1 MKTNTR
7 KYFEK
12 NGKIYGDSYKYE
24 FGKWSHRVT
33 EFDSY
38 EKAEKWL
45 GTEECDFRTREL
57 ITKSEARKLGYAC

>member
-1 MKTNTR
+1 MKVNAR

-24 FGKWSHRVT
+24 FGVWSHIVT

-38 EKAEKWL
+38 DDAKKWL
-45 GTEECDFRTREL
+45 YSEEFDFRAREL
-57 ITKSEARKLGYAC
+57 ITKTEARKLGYDC

>member
-1 MKTNTR
+1 MKINAR

-24 FGKWSHRVT
+24 FGRWSHHVR

-38 EKAEKWL
+38 EEAEQWL
-45 GTEECDFRTREL
+45 ETEEYDFASREF
-57 ITKSEARKLGYAC
+57 ITKSEARKLGYKC

>member
-24 FGKWSHRVT
+24 FGRWSHKVR

-38 EKAEKWL
+38 EAAEKWL
-45 GTEECDFRTREL
+45 DTEECDFRTREL
-57 ITKSEARKLGYAC
+57 ITKTEARKLGYAC

>member
-1 MKTNTR
+1 MKVNAR

-24 FGKWSHRVT
+24 FGVWSHIVT

-38 EKAEKWL
+38 DDAEKWL
-45 GTEECDFRTREL
+45 YSEEFDFRTREL
-57 ITKSEARKLGYAC
+57 ITKTEARKLGYDC